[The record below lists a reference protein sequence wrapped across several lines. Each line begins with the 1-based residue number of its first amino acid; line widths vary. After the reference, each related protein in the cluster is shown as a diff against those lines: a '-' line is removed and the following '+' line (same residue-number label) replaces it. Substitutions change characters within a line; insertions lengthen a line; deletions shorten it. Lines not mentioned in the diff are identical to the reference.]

1 MALYRTKV
9 FVFTEMQMS
18 DNETE
23 WEAKKADCERR
34 AIFLKDNRFTVFLRL
49 RLKNTLNYAVR
60 IAYREKKNRPSEKNA
75 EDFLLRGNVL

>member
-23 WEAKKADCERR
+23 WEANKADCERR